1 MLDCPNGELGPSQF
15 TDICCEIFPW
25 NKKFQNFSQHIFR
38 TFDTNNDGFLDF
50 QEFLLGLHITSEGTR
65 EEKFAWLFN
74 LYDQDGDGVIEL
86 SEMKRYAFYNFKIC
100 PGKGLS

>member
-1 MLDCPNGELGPSQF
+1 M
-15 TDICCEIFPW
+15 
-25 NKKFQNFSQHIFR
+25 KFQNFSQHIFR
-38 TFDTNNDGFLDF
+38 TFDNNRDGLLDF
-50 QEFLLGLHITSEGTR
+50 KEFLLGLHITSGGTQD
-65 EEKFAWLFN
+65 EKFAWLFN